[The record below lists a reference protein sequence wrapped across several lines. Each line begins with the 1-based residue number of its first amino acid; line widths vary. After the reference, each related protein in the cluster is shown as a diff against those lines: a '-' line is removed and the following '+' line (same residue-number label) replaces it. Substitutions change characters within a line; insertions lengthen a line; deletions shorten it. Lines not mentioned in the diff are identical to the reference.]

1 MLKLIAKNMKLT
13 TLANHLLILGTL
25 VFPFQVRAE
34 LRWELQ
40 SPENN
45 LTLKGS
51 CESDVHI
58 ELYESENFEV
68 DPVYTAV
75 APCIDGEFGH
85 DDDLL
90 KWNIPDG
97 EYRLVVESDRH
108 TVQNFIVKEPPVTT
122 EEAVA
127 REAREK
133 GLPAEIGFTADQVFE
148 NAQNSFAQKLYS
160 LETDLITMQESLKD
174 TSYPEFIK
182 IGLGGAL
189 SVVETATQKL
199 SEAFFVVEQRD
210 FVNSST
216 SINSAETTPKTEVV
230 SGEDETKVE
239 TPDLETVPE
248 NTPSE
253 EAPTEDPSLPEDGL

>member
-1 MLKLIAKNMKLT
+1 MRYSTPFIFL
-13 TLANHLLILGTL
+13 LALSLF
-25 VFPFQVRAE
+25 VFPGQVKASV
-34 LRWELQ
+34 LWELQ
-40 SPENN
+40 SEENN
-45 LTLKGS
+45 LTLTGS
-51 CESDVHI
+51 CDSDVHI

-97 EYRLVVESDRH
+97 EYKLVVESDRH
-108 TVQNFIVKEPPVTT
+108 TVRSFIIKEPPVTT
-122 EEAVA
+122 EEAVV

-133 GLPAEIGFTADQVFE
+133 GLPEEVGFTTDQVFE
-148 NAQNSFAQKLYS
+148 NAQNNFAQKLYS

-210 FVNSST
+210 FVNSSA
-216 SINSAETTPKTEVV
+216 SINSAETTQKTEVV
-230 SGEDETKVE
+230 SGEEEATVE
-239 TPDLETVPE
+239 TPDLETIPE
-248 NTPSE
+248 STSPE
-253 EAPTEDPSLPEDGL
+253 EASTKSPSLPEDSL